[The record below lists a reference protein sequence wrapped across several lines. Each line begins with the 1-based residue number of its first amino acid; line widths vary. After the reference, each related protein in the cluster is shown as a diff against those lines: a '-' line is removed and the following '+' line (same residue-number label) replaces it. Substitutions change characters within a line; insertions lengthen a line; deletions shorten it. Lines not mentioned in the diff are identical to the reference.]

1 MAVVQRLVGPAN
13 VRTPR
18 TLSTDKGGGR
28 TAHPQSAVASRS
40 HACACGGTCPRCQTA
55 HDGHVRAQSTSP
67 GGTHAVARDGLRSPS
82 QALDAATRAD
92 MSSRFGRD
100 VGGVRI
106 HIGQEA
112 AAAATAID
120 ARAYT
125 VGRHIVF
132 GRDQYRPGTSEG
144 KRLLAHELAHVEQ
157 QRAGVG
163 TSHGAS
169 AALAER
175 EAQAVGARVVSG
187 GRVSVRLAAPQV
199 VQADGPAA
207 DDKAAPSGTEDDV
220 DLHMGRSFIRW
231 WLGTTL
237 IDGDAPTDVPEGGV
251 APSLT
256 LRPDFFAPLPPDP
269 LWVPPDYGSLY
280 GGFGERGASPD
291 VRDTDLVM
299 GLYRDRLRLVQSM
312 PDLRSLAPSFIRPL
326 IPLTWRRDI
335 AGALTGATISAGLK
349 RDYLTPLEISDQAWQ
364 NMTGASTTI
373 IPFPSISFDLGG
385 GGR

>member
-1 MAVVQRLVGPAN
+1 MAVVQRLLGQTN
-13 VRTPR
+13 SRTPR
-18 TLSTDKGGGR
+18 APAADKGGER
-28 TAHPQSAVASRS
+28 AAHPPIAVAPRA

-55 HDGHVRAQSTSP
+55 RDGHLRAQSTSP
-67 GGTHAVARDGLRSPS
+67 GAHAVTSDGLRSPS
-82 QALDAATRAD
+82 RGLDAATRAD

-100 VGGVRI
+100 VGDVRI
-106 HIGQEA
+106 HVGQEA
-112 AAAATAID
+112 AVAAGAID

-157 QRAGVG
+157 QRSRVG
-163 TSHGAS
+163 TRQPAS
-169 AALAER
+169 AGPAER
-175 EAQAVGARVVSG
+175 EAQAIGARVASG
-187 GRVSVRLAAPQV
+187 GRASVRLAAPTV

-207 DDKAAPSGTEDDV
+207 DDQPEKSSQGDV
-220 DLHMGRSFIRW
+220 NLQLSRSFIRW

-256 LRPDFFAPLPPDP
+256 LRSDLFAPLPPDP

-280 GGFGERGASPD
+280 GGFGERGVSPD
-291 VRDTDLVM
+291 LRDTDVVM

-326 IPLTWRRDI
+326 IPVTWRRDI

-349 RDYLTPLEISDQAWQ
+349 RDYMTPLEISDQAWL

-373 IPFPSISFDLGG
+373 IPFPSISFDLP
-385 GGR
+385 

>member
-1 MAVVQRLVGPAN
+1 
-13 VRTPR
+13 
-18 TLSTDKGGGR
+18 
-28 TAHPQSAVASRS
+28 
-40 HACACGGTCPRCQTA
+40 
-55 HDGHVRAQSTSP
+55 
-67 GGTHAVARDGLRSPS
+67 
-82 QALDAATRAD
+82 
-92 MSSRFGRD
+92 
-100 VGGVRI
+100 
-106 HIGQEA
+106 
-112 AAAATAID
+112 
-120 ARAYT
+120 
-125 VGRHIVF
+125 
-132 GRDQYRPGTSEG
+132 
-144 KRLLAHELAHVEQ
+144 
-157 QRAGVG
+157 
-163 TSHGAS
+163 
-169 AALAER
+169 
-175 EAQAVGARVVSG
+175 
-187 GRVSVRLAAPQV
+187 
-199 VQADGPAA
+199 
-207 DDKAAPSGTEDDV
+207 
-220 DLHMGRSFIRW
+220 MGRSFIRW

-256 LRPDFFAPLPPDP
+256 LRSDLFAPLPPDP
-269 LWVPPDYGSLY
+269 LWVPPDFGSLY

>member
-1 MAVVQRLVGPAN
+1 
-13 VRTPR
+13 
-18 TLSTDKGGGR
+18 
-28 TAHPQSAVASRS
+28 
-40 HACACGGTCPRCQTA
+40 
-55 HDGHVRAQSTSP
+55 
-67 GGTHAVARDGLRSPS
+67 
-82 QALDAATRAD
+82 

-100 VGGVRI
+100 LGDVRV
-106 HIGQEA
+106 HIGSEA

-125 VGRHIVF
+125 VGHHIVF
-132 GRDQYRPGTSEG
+132 GPGQYRPGTSEG

-157 QRAGVG
+157 QRSRAGSRQ
-163 TSHGAS
+163 TAS
-169 AALAER
+169 AGLAEG
-175 EAQAVGARVVSG
+175 EARAVGARVASG
-187 GRVSVRLAAPQV
+187 ARASVRLAAPSV

-207 DDKAAPSGTEDDV
+207 DDQAPTSTGAEGEV
-220 DLHMGRSFIRW
+220 NLELSRSFIRW

-237 IDGDAPTDVPEGGV
+237 VEGDAPTEVPGGSGS
-251 APSLT
+251 SLGPVFT
-256 LRPDFFAPLPPDP
+256 LRPSLFAPLPPDP

-280 GGFGERGASPD
+280 GNFGARGASPD
-291 VRDTDLVM
+291 VRDTDMVM

-312 PDLRSLAPSFIRPL
+312 PDLRSIAPSFIRPL

>member
-1 MAVVQRLVGPAN
+1 
-13 VRTPR
+13 
-18 TLSTDKGGGR
+18 
-28 TAHPQSAVASRS
+28 
-40 HACACGGTCPRCQTA
+40 
-55 HDGHVRAQSTSP
+55 
-67 GGTHAVARDGLRSPS
+67 
-82 QALDAATRAD
+82 

-100 VGGVRI
+100 VGHVRI
-106 HIGQEA
+106 HVGPQA

-125 VGRHIVF
+125 VGHHIVF

-157 QRAGVG
+157 QRAGVA
-163 TSHGAS
+163 AS
-169 AALAER
+169 QRAGAALAER
-175 EAQAVGARVVSG
+175 EARAVGARVASG
-187 GRVSVRLAAPQV
+187 GRASVRLAAPSV

-207 DDKAAPSGTEDDV
+207 DDQPEPSSGTEGDV
-220 DLHMGRSFIRW
+220 DLQLSRSFIRW

-237 IDGDAPTDVPEGGV
+237 VEGDAPTDLPEEGGS
-251 APSLT
+251 SLGPVFT
-256 LRPDFFAPLPPDP
+256 LRPDIFAPLPPDP

-280 GGFGERGASPD
+280 GGYGQRGALPD
-291 VRDTDLVM
+291 VRDTDFVM

-349 RDYLTPLEISDQAWQ
+349 RDYLTPLEISDQAWLF
-364 NMTGASTTI
+364 MTGASTTI
-373 IPFPSISFDLGG
+373 IPFPSISFDFP
-385 GGR
+385 